1 MVEIT
6 LHVRGMSCDH
16 CVKAIEEALGSLP
29 GIERAL
35 VDLEKEEVHIQYD
48 ADIVDPNRMKE
59 AITEAGYEAD

>member
-48 ADIVDPNRMKE
+48 SDIVDPNRMKE